1 MQYQSTVFGQLLKGL
16 PRGRFEH
23 LAERYKQ
30 GRKKRELSPWGHLV
44 AMVFAQTGGARSL
57 RDVERMLEC
66 HHGVAAHLGLG
77 SVKRSTLADA
87 NKLRSSDLFCDVA
100 TMLAGK
106 LSRGSSGSQAVNLI
120 DATTLVAGKKVEHW
134 SAGGGVK
141 LHVVYEANQAHP
153 VCFAVTPQ
161 RVNDITAAQAM
172 PIQSGATYVFDKGY
186 YHFAFW
192 AKLDAQGC
200 RFVSR
205 LKANS
210 PVTIQQERVVV
221 DGTGI
226 LSDRIVHLSQRLS
239 ASRRNP
245 FEKPVRMIEVAIS
258 SGRKITLVSN
268 DLESSAEAIAAL
280 YKARW
285 QIELFFKWIKQNLKL
300 NHFMGTSRNA
310 VTIQIMAALIAFLL
324 MKIAQSTAKAQLGL
338 QAIARLVQPLAL
350 VRRPIAE
357 LFFPSPPKPK
367 IASSQLT
374 WDFENA

>member
-57 RDVERMLEC
+57 RDVERLLER
-66 HHGVAAHLGLG
+66 HHGVASHLGLG

-87 NKLRSSDLFCDVA
+87 NKQRSSDLFCDVA

-106 LSRGSSGSQAVNLI
+106 LSRDSSGSQALNLI
-120 DATTLVAGKKVEHW
+120 DATTFVAGKKVECW

-141 LHVVYEANQAHP
+141 LHVVYEAHQAHP

-161 RVNDITAAQAM
+161 RVNDITAAQTM

-200 RFVSR
+200 RFVTR
-205 LKANS
+205 LKSNA
-210 PVTIQQERVVV
+210 PITVQQDRVVIA
-221 DGTGI
+221 GTGI
-226 LSDRIVHLSQRLS
+226 LSDRVVHLSQRLS

-245 FEKPVRMIEVAIS
+245 FEKPIRMINVAIS
-258 SGRKITLVSN
+258 SGREITLVSN
-268 DLESSAEAIAAL
+268 DLDSSAEAIAAL

-285 QIELFFKWIKQNLKL
+285 QIELFFKWIKQNLKIR
-300 NHFMGTSRNA
+300 HFFGSSENA
-310 VTIQIMAALIAFLL
+310 VRIQTYVALIAYLL
-324 MKIAQSTAKAQLGL
+324 LRMTQACQS
-338 QAIARLVQPLAL
+338 AITQPLAFQRL
-350 VRRPIAE
+350 IRLNLMHKRPIATLAKPAPPQIRDTPQLC
-357 LFFPSPPKPK
+357 LF
-367 IASSQLT
+367 QCQT
-374 WDFENA
+374 